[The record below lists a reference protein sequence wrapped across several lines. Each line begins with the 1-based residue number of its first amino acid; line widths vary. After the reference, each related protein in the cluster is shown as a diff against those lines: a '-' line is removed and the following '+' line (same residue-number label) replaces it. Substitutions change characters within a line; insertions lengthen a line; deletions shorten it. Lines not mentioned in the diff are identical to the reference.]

1 MPFGRCFHPRPGV
14 VPFLGAGFF
23 LWRLFCGGLCFAL
36 VYAIIMMIDLRSGLS
51 VTLSVADAQMIGAI
65 YGVKQTL
72 KWVCFRPQPG
82 EASPLVAGFPFL
94 GASGSVYA
102 RCVGGRVIS
111 VCRSALFER
120 VHGGKRNAVIATVK
134 RACGVAACP
143 CVCVLLLV
151 FCVSGRARDT
161 VGV

>member
-1 MPFGRCFHPRPGV
+1 M
-14 VPFLGAGFF
+14 
-23 LWRLFCGGLCFAL
+23 L
-36 VYAIIMMIDLRSGLS
+36 VCAIVMVIDLWSGLS

-72 KWVCFRPQPG
+72 RRVCFRPQPG

-102 RCVGGRVIS
+102 RCVGGRVIF

-120 VHGGKRNAVIATVK
+120 RMGEAERCYCNSKARVTR
-134 RACGVAACP
+134 VAAPLCAP
-143 CVCVLLLV
+143 ACWG
-151 FCVSGRARDT
+151 FA
-161 VGV
+161 